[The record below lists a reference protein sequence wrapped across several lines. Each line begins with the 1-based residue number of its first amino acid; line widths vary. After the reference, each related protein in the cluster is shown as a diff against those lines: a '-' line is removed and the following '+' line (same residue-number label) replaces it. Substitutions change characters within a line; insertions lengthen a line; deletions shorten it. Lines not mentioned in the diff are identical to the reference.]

1 VHKGGKPVKMPYM
14 ETPTHHVFI
23 GIHDSLDEA
32 MRQVTLETV
41 EFLQAREKLDFY
53 DAYALTSSA
62 VDFTVAR
69 ALLPAQM
76 TYSFL
81 PKSILSKSEPYWYK
95 GPVPT
100 KY

>member
-1 VHKGGKPVKMPYM
+1 
-14 ETPTHHVFI
+14 
-23 GIHDSLDEA
+23 
-32 MRQVTLETV
+32 MRSATQQCV
-41 EFLQAREKLDFY
+41 EFLQKKEGLDFY
-53 DAYALTSSA
+53 DAYALTSMT

-76 TYSFL
+76 VYAL
-81 PKSILSKSEPYWYK
+81 VPKHIFKGKSDYWYK